1 MELMKSY
8 FDSRFANSESKLELT
23 MTAPEK
29 DKKKYTYKNK
39 ANKIQGEFNEENL
52 DWCEKLGNNFSR
64 DLKRGHMKC

>member
-1 MELMKSY
+1 
-8 FDSRFANSESKLELT
+8 